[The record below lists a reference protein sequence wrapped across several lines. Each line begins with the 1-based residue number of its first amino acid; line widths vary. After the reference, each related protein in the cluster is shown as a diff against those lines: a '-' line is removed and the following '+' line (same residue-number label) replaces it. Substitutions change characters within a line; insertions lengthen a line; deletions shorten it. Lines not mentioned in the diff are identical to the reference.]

1 METLEKIFGSQHKA
15 KVMKLFLFNPLAT
28 FDLETVVKRVKGRA
42 PNIRKE
48 LNSLE
53 KIKLVKKKETRNIK
67 GRKVAGFVLNQSFSH
82 IGPLQDFLL
91 KVSPFTNLE
100 LVRKLG
106 GAGRLKLV
114 VISGVFLNDSDA
126 RVDIL
131 VVGDKVKKNVLEK
144 ILVEVEADL
153 GREIKYAVMDSGD
166 FEYRL
171 SIGDKLVR
179 DIFDYR
185 HEIIFNKIGLVD

>member
-1 METLEKIFGSQHKA
+1 M
-15 KVMKLFLFNPLAT
+15 
-28 FDLETVVKRVKGRA
+28 
-42 PNIRKE
+42 
-48 LNSLE
+48 
-53 KIKLVKKKETRNIK
+53 
-67 GRKVAGFVLNQSFSH
+67 
-82 IGPLQDFLL
+82 
-91 KVSPFTNLE
+91 
-100 LVRKLG
+100 
-106 GAGRLKLV
+106 

>member
-1 METLEKIFGSQHKA
+1 
-15 KVMKLFLFNPLAT
+15 MKLFLFNPLAT
-28 FDLETVVKRVKGRA
+28 FDLESVVKRVKGKA
-42 PNIRKE
+42 PSIRKE

-53 KIKLVKKKETRNIK
+53 KIKLVKKKETRNTR

-100 LVRKLG
+100 LVRKIG
-106 GAGRLKLV
+106 VAGRLKLV
-114 VISGVFLNDSDA
+114 VISGVFLNDVDA

-131 VVGDKVKKNVLEK
+131 VVGEKIKKNVLEK
-144 ILVEVEADL
+144 MLIEVEADL